1 MHCVDLGESF
11 PTHIYLQNLAS
22 IQPRGLPA
30 SQPAENEPFQVCPL
44 SAYRS
49 PRFVHGDIAA
59 EGDYVLIPEGMS
71 AETTVDMLKEVNAKV
86 RKLVWFR
93 EMKRANKSR
102 VSFKWEPFSV
112 SPIGHELPSLVETKG
127 KIGK

>member
-1 MHCVDLGESF
+1 MHCVDLGESI
-11 PTHIYLQNLAS
+11 PTHIYLQKFKFGFDTAD
-22 IQPRGLPA
+22 
-30 SQPAENEPFQVCPL
+30 NEPFQVCPL

-112 SPIGHELPSLVETKG
+112 SPIGHELPALVETKG

>member
-1 MHCVDLGESF
+1 MHRSEWCRSRRELSNAYF
-11 PTHIYLQNLAS
+11 LANFG
-22 IQPRGLPA
+22 IDTA
-30 SQPAENEPFQVCPL
+30 DNEPFQVCPL

-112 SPIGHELPSLVETKG
+112 SPIGHELPALVETKG

>member
-1 MHCVDLGESF
+1 
-11 PTHIYLQNLAS
+11 
-22 IQPRGLPA
+22 
-30 SQPAENEPFQVCPL
+30 
-44 SAYRS
+44 
-49 PRFVHGDIAA
+49 
-59 EGDYVLIPEGMS
+59 MS

-112 SPIGHELPSLVETKG
+112 SPIGHELPTLVETKG